1 MITLHP
7 RHFRSLK
14 TFLKNTRTFP
24 GEDPLTLLLLVL
36 LFLCF
41 CLVMM
46 KAGCS
51 TGSAR
56 EKHWYHDMRLCLLS
70 NVNFGVGEIGVFGGG
85 DGAEDVE
92 LAVLLRILRTDIFF
106 CSLATGKVD

>member
-1 MITLHP
+1 
-7 RHFRSLK
+7 
-14 TFLKNTRTFP
+14 
-24 GEDPLTLLLLVL
+24 
-36 LFLCF
+36 
-41 CLVMM
+41 
-46 KAGCS
+46 
-51 TGSAR
+51 
-56 EKHWYHDMRLCLLS
+56 MRLCLLS